1 MREGKLGRYLRYAS
15 LAGFLGFM
23 TYVAYRHQVVGGGPS
38 GVPPVDTLCPFGG
51 LESLYSY
58 LKHGTFLRRV
68 AMSSLL
74 LFGTVA
80 ASTLLLG
87 RTFCGWIC
95 PLGALGEAAGALGR
109 RLGFKVDQRRIPHT
123 ARHVKLLI
131 LGVVLAGSW
140 ATGTLVFRPYDP
152 WVAWAHL
159 GGGLDEIAANP
170 WGFAVLA
177 LLVILAGM
185 GISRFFCRY
194 LCPLGGGLW
203 ILQKLS
209 LTRVERH
216 PDRCVNC
223 GACDRACPMGITVS
237 TAGRLSNGDCIS
249 CGECVESCPAKG
261 ALDFRALGRKLSPL
275 AVGIIGLGLF
285 LGAYGV
291 AKVSGGWRTFSP
303 TSLEAKAD
311 PAEGI
316 FGWMTVEEAASKVAL
331 PVEEFMNAAGI
342 SPDSPRDVPLKRM
355 EGVDDEAVKAK
366 VGAYL
371 KARETSRDAKAPN
384 PEEIK
389 GSQTLAEVAEI
400 YRLKPEEILE
410 TAGWPV
416 EMAKEAENPLKEMAA
431 RVGSEVS
438 AIRAAVRKLKSR

>member
-38 GVPPVDTLCPFGG
+38 GVPPVDALCPFGG

-194 LCPLGGGLW
+194 LCPPWG
-203 ILQKLS
+203 
-209 LTRVERH
+209 
-216 PDRCVNC
+216 
-223 GACDRACPMGITVS
+223 
-237 TAGRLSNGDCIS
+237 
-249 CGECVESCPAKG
+249 
-261 ALDFRALGRKLSPL
+261 RAL
-275 AVGIIGLGLF
+275 
-285 LGAYGV
+285 
-291 AKVSGGWRTFSP
+291 
-303 TSLEAKAD
+303 D
-311 PAEGI
+311 PAEA
-316 FGWMTVEEAASKVAL
+316 E
-331 PVEEFMNAAGI
+331 
-342 SPDSPRDVPLKRM
+342 PDPGGETPGQVCELRSLRQSVSHGDN
-355 EGVDDEAVKAK
+355 GVHRRQAVQW
-366 VGAYL
+366 GL
-371 KARETSRDAKAPN
+371 H
-384 PEEIK
+384 
-389 GSQTLAEVAEI
+389 
-400 YRLKPEEILE
+400 IL
-410 TAGWPV
+410 
-416 EMAKEAENPLKEMAA
+416 
-431 RVGSEVS
+431 R
-438 AIRAAVRKLKSR
+438 